1 MSSDNPILIVD
12 QPRSRLDVSLAG
24 RQIIQAELPLNDA
37 AVSVCAAVANQ
48 PARLSQLVPLA
59 RSISDSVVH
68 AACDSSRR
76 TGQNVSCRKGC
87 SSCCHYLVPVS
98 GPEAFALV
106 EDIQSLDAGT
116 RDRMVGSFVR
126 AAQRVL
132 QAAQPRLEPG
142 DGETPAG
149 LLGQWYARLGQPCPL
164 LQGAVEGQTCSLYSR
179 RPLACREHM
188 VTSAPEHCSG
198 FQPGAGRIRR
208 PGASM
213 VQALGQL
220 AAELENTDVEAILL
234 TLAPAWAL
242 SNLDRAQRTWPA
254 PYLVRRLLAIARE
267 QAQASADQT
276 PPVRAAA

>member
-1 MSSDNPILIVD
+1 MSSFNPILIVD
-12 QPRSRLDVSLAG
+12 HPRSRLDVSLAG
-24 RQIIQAELPLNDA
+24 RQIIQAELPLDDS
-37 AVSVCAAVANQ
+37 VVPVCAAVADE
-48 PARLSQLVPLA
+48 PAQLSQLVPLA
-59 RSISDSVVH
+59 RSISDGVVG

-76 TGQNVSCRKGC
+76 GGQDVSCRKGC

-98 GPEAFALV
+98 GPEAFALLD
-106 EDIQSLDAGT
+106 DIQSLDAGR
-116 RDRMVGSFVR
+116 RDRIVGSFVR

-132 QAAQPRLEPG
+132 EAEQPRLEPG
-142 DGETPAG
+142 EGETAAG

-164 LQGAVEGQTCSLYSR
+164 LEGAVEGQTCSLYSH

-188 VTSAPEHCSG
+188 VTSAPELCGG

-234 TLAPAWAL
+234 PLAPAWAL

-267 QAQASADQT
+267 QAQANAEHA